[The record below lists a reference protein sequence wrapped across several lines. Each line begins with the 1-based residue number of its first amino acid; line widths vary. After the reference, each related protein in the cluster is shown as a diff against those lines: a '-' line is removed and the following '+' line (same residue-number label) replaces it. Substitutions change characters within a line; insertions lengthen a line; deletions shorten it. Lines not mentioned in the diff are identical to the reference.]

1 LHQQFQDGNPVQIS
15 AISGMGGIG
24 KSELALQYAYQHV
37 KSTYPG
43 GVLWLKAREDIGL
56 QILDFVRLHADLVPP
71 TDWTILEK
79 VRWCWKE
86 WRDELT
92 LIVFDDVQQYAN
104 IEDFLPPP
112 SSQFRTLLG
121 SRSKFP
127 APVRNYDIKVLSE
140 AAAVGLLGSFAPD
153 LRLRVDADLPTA
165 REICLWLGY
174 LPLGLELVGRY
185 LAQKPDLTLVQVW
198 ERLQAKKLNALALQA
213 ADPNMTA
220 TLGVIAAF
228 ELSWQELTTKAQE
241 VAARL
246 SLFALAEL
254 PWQLVADCLSEWDAE
269 KLEDLRDCELCRA
282 SLLTR
287 TGQGMYELHQLLREF
302 FALKLAE
309 MPEREEFTTKFAQV
323 LTEVAKT
330 IDQTVTVEQQT
341 KLKERI
347 PHLAAATELSRYL
360 PDDDKTWC
368 CTGLARFY
376 EAQSQFT
383 TVESWYQKALTIR
396 EKESGANHPDTAT
409 SLNNL
414 AGLYRSMGR
423 YAEAEP
429 LYVRSLAIIEKE
441 LGANHPNTAA
451 SLNNLAEL
459 YRSMGRYAEAEP
471 LYVRSLAI
479 DRVIYGDDHPEIAT
493 DLNNLAGLYISMG
506 RYKEAAPL
514 YMRSLAIS
522 EQELGANHR
531 DTATSLNNLA
541 SLYDSMGRYA
551 EAEPLYVRSL
561 AIKEK
566 ELGANHPDTATSL
579 NNLAS
584 LYDSMGRYAEA
595 ELLYVRSLAIR
606 EKELGANHPDTA
618 SSLNNLAS
626 LYESTGRYAEA
637 EPLYVRAVAIA
648 EDKLGI
654 DHPSTQT
661 ISKNLQ
667 ILRQQLAA
675 PQPQLEQPQT
685 NWWQRLRQKFQ

>member
-1 LHQQFQDGNPVQIS
+1 VQIS

-43 GVLWLKAREDIGL
+43 GVLWVKAREDIGL

-92 LIVFDDVQQYAN
+92 LIVFDDVQQYAD
-104 IEDFLPPP
+104 IKDFLPPSP
-112 SSQFRTLLG
+112 SQFRTLLG

-127 APVRNYDIKVLSE
+127 APVRNYEIKVLSE
-140 AAAVGLLGSFAPD
+140 AAAIGLLGSFAPD
-153 LRLRVDADLPTA
+153 LRLRVDADLATA
-165 REICLWLGY
+165 QAICLWLGY

-198 ERLQAKKLNALALQA
+198 AKLQAQRLNAQALQA
-213 ADPNMTA
+213 ADRNMTA

-228 ELSWQELTTKAQE
+228 ELSWQELTPEAKQ

-254 PWQLVADCLSEWDAE
+254 PWQLVADCLSEWDRE
-269 KLEDLRDCELCRA
+269 KLEELRDSELCRA

-302 FALKLAE
+302 FAIKLAE
-309 MPEREEFTTKFAQV
+309 MPQREEFTTKFAQV

-330 IDQTVTVEQQT
+330 IDPIVTVEQQT
-341 KLKERI
+341 KLKEMI
-347 PHLAAATELSRYL
+347 PHLVAATEFSQYL
-360 PDDDKTWC
+360 PDNDKTWC
-368 CTGLARFY
+368 CSGLAWFY
-376 EAQSQFT
+376 QAQSQFT
-383 TVESWYQKALTIR
+383 TVEFWYQKALT
-396 EKESGANHPDTAT
+396 
-409 SLNNL
+409 
-414 AGLYRSMGR
+414 
-423 YAEAEP
+423 
-429 LYVRSLAIIEKE
+429 
-441 LGANHPNTAA
+441 
-451 SLNNLAEL
+451 
-459 YRSMGRYAEAEP
+459 
-471 LYVRSLAI
+471 
-479 DRVIYGDDHPEIAT
+479 
-493 DLNNLAGLYISMG
+493 
-506 RYKEAAPL
+506 
-514 YMRSLAIS
+514 IS
-522 EQELGANHR
+522 EQELGANHP
-531 DTATSLNNLA
+531 DTSVSLNNLA
-541 SLYDSMGRYA
+541 YLYKSMGKYA

-566 ELGANHPDTATSL
+566 ELGANHPSIATSL

-584 LYDSMGRYAEA
+584 LYESMGRYADAEPLYIRSLAIREEQLGANHPQTAGSLNNLASLYESIGRYSEAEPLLVRSLAISEKELGANHPDTATSLNNLAGLYDSIGRYAEA
-595 ELLYVRSLAIR
+595 EPLYERSLAIR

-618 SSLNNLAS
+618 TSLNNLAG
-626 LYESTGRYAEA
+626 LYRSIGRDKES
-637 EPLYVRAVAIA
+637 EPLYVRAVVIA

-661 ISKNLQ
+661 IRNNLRF
-667 ILRQQLAA
+667 LRQQLAA
-675 PQPQLEQPQT
+675 PQPQLDQPQT
-685 NWWQRLRQKFQ
+685 TWWQRLRQKFQ